1 MELVLLCQEVG
12 YKASNVIRHGY
23 YDGRVGFVSDSQQA
37 GGQRRY
43 VRGRRRGARVVSHDL
58 LY

>member
-12 YKASNVIRHGY
+12 YKASNVIRHGD

-37 GGQRRY
+37 GGRRRD
-43 VRGRRRGARVVSHDL
+43 VRGRCRGAPVVSPDL